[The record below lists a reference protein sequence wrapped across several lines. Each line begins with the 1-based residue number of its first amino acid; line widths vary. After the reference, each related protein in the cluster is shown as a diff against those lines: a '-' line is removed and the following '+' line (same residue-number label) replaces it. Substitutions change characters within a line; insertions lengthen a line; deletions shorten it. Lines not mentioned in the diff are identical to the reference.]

1 MGPKPCAENSRTWPE
16 AVQAIGDQEKNQLK
30 GEVYSYEALEQLFRH
45 SYPGDMQHVDLLS
58 NALARFTPATLL
70 YMNHWGVGRFLQ
82 EMAPELSLL
91 GHKYSAE
98 ADLSA
103 AYALPYGKKI

>member
-1 MGPKPCAENSRTWPE
+1 M
-16 AVQAIGDQEKNQLK
+16 
-30 GEVYSYEALEQLFRH
+30 YSYEALEQICRH
-45 SYPGDMQHVDLLS
+45 LHSGDTQHVDLLS
-58 NALARFTPATLL
+58 NASARFTPATLL

-103 AYALPYGKKI
+103 VYALPCGKKI